1 MTNAETKATSTN
13 SDPAVLDGSIKETF
27 VSLIISFVMALVFR
41 SYVVE
46 AFVIPTGSM
55 APTLLGAHI
64 DFTSDQT
71 GYQWNVNPWYES
83 SSHDRP
89 FPMQGQRYGRFTPAN
104 GAPSATD
111 PMTTSKLN
119 PLGGRT
125 NPRKNMGYVIQPEI
139 KRLRAGDRILVQK
152 YLYELFPPKRW
163 DVVVFKN
170 PEQSSQNFIKR
181 LIGLPGEDIWIV
193 DGDIFVR
200 KGESDQWHIARK
212 PVSTQRGLWRHVFSS
227 EFAPLRP
234 ELDGQTWFKSPWG
247 GVNWE
252 TGARRSYRC
261 ESAGQSRLEWNSTT
275 WPIWDWV
282 PYNEWPGKLRA
293 LRLIGR
299 YPVGDVRLKAGII
312 PDDDGL
318 EAIAMVGTR
327 EHEFRALFGPD
338 RVALEMRRRAPGSG
352 SGFEWIELTSTDW
365 NGFDTGRVTSVEFW
379 HVDQALALVVDGR
392 RLLESTYEWSPSD
405 RLRFATGHDA
415 DHYRSGQR
423 GTPSLGADSTYDR
436 VKPSVRWT
444 FRGSALTLHR
454 VGLDRDLYY
463 EPIQNSRVGT
473 ALATHP
479 NRIAELGPEH
489 FFVLGDNSPSSKDG
503 RLWTSVDDPVRS
515 QIDDAIGVVHRKLLL
530 GKAFFVY
537 FPAPHLL
544 GGRIPIPD
552 FGHLR
557 FIR

>member
-1 MTNAETKATSTN
+1 MTSAEQQAISTR
-13 SDPAVLDGSIKETF
+13 SDSEAPDGSIKETF

-41 SYVVE
+41 SYIVE

-64 DFTSDQT
+64 EFTSDQT
-71 GYQWNVNPWYES
+71 GYQWNVNPWYENS
-83 SSHDRP
+83 SRTRP
-89 FPMQGQRYGRFTPAN
+89 LPLQGQTYGRLPPAD

-119 PLGGRT
+119 SLGGRT
-125 NPRKNMGYVIQPEI
+125 NPHKNIGYVIQPEI
-139 KRLRAGDRILVQK
+139 KKLRAGDRILVQK
-152 YLYELFPPKRW
+152 YLYNLFPPKRW

-170 PEQSSQNFIKR
+170 PELASQNFIKR
-181 LIGLPGEDIWIV
+181 LIGLPGEEIWIV

-200 KGESDQWHIARK
+200 EDASEQWHIARK
-212 PVSTQRGLWRHVFSS
+212 PPSTQRGLWRRVFSS
-227 EFAPLRP
+227 EYAPIRP
-234 ELDGQTWFKSPWG
+234 ELDGQTWFKSPWSG
-247 GVNWE
+247 ANWL
-252 TGARRSYRC
+252 TGARQSYRC
-261 ESAGQSRLEWNSTT
+261 ETPDQSRLEWNSTT

-282 PYNEWPGKLRA
+282 PYNEWPGKLRYWNQ
-293 LRLIGR
+293 IGR
-299 YPVGDVRLKAGII
+299 FPVGDVRLKAGIE
-312 PDDDGL
+312 PDESGL
-318 EAIAMVGTR
+318 EVIAMVGTR

-338 RVALEMRRRAPGSG
+338 RVGLEMRRRAPGSG
-352 SGFEWIELTSTDW
+352 IGIDWIELTATDW
-365 NGFDTGRVTSVEFW
+365 SGFDAGTVTSVEFW

-392 RLLESTYEWSPSD
+392 RLLETTYEWSPSD
-405 RLRFATGHDA
+405 RLRYATGQDA
-415 DHYRSGQR
+415 DVYRKGDR
-423 GTPSLGADSTYDR
+423 GTPSLGADDTYKR
-436 VKPSVRWT
+436 VKPSLSWT
-444 FRGSALTLHR
+444 FRGSALTMHR

-463 EPIQNSRVGT
+463 EPIQNSRDGT

-479 NRIAELGPEH
+479 SKPAKLGPEH

-503 RLWTSVDDPVRS
+503 RLWTSVDDAVRL
-515 QIDDAIGVVHRKLLL
+515 QIDDAIGVVHRKLML

-552 FGHLR
+552 FGHMR